1 MLIVWPVALTL
12 LLGSSGNK
20 SSGFSGNT
28 FFPCFKALELDFKE
42 AYLLTP
48 WPTAP
53 ITAPSV
59 NDNAASPNESIS
71 PFIASTAKL
80 EAAPVIVALARGP
93 TPGIG
98 IAETAPL
105 TAPDNTALP
114 NPSFQ
119 SLSWRTL
126 SITLAAPLINAPTPA
141 PIPIAAKKAK
151 LPSASTYTKGL
162 LWQYV

>member
-1 MLIVWPVALTL
+1 M
-12 LLGSSGNK
+12 
-20 SSGFSGNT
+20 
-28 FFPCFKALELDFKE
+28 ELDFKE

-141 PIPIAAKKAK
+141 PIPIAAKRLNCLLHQHILKDYYG
-151 LPSASTYTKGL
+151 SMYSGL
-162 LWQYV
+162 NLMDHPVFH